1 MKIVQVSM
9 KTMRTI
15 NKLWVKKRTTP
26 HKKVRH
32 KKLFTR
38 AVEHLQQ

>member
-1 MKIVQVSM
+1 
-9 KTMRTI
+9 
-15 NKLWVKKRTTP
+15 VKKRTTP

-38 AVEHLQQ
+38 AVEHLQQWETVK